1 MNRRHFITSTAGAWA
16 AAHLTGNTA
25 NLYSANKKYR
35 AAVIGHTGVGGYGH
49 GWDTAFNPFDTI
61 DVVAVADPDDTGR
74 SEVMGRTGAKQGY
87 RDYQEMLRKENPD
100 LVAICPHALDHR
112 LEMVTAT
119 AESGAHILMEKPFAR
134 DLIEADAMVKA
145 IRNSGVKVQVGL
157 VTATLPMTRRVLQLV
172 RQGEIGV
179 LQEIRA
185 RGKEDRR
192 AGGEDLI
199 VLGCHL
205 MHLLRMFAGNPQWV
219 FAHVTD
225 NESEMERSH
234 VREKQGP
241 GSMGSLAGDQI
252 AAMFY
257 LGQGVHAYFGSKA
270 NDVKRGRRFGIYLY
284 GSKGVIYLPTV
295 EGAAILR
302 SPDWHSGAWEPIELT
317 AEERAGSDQLATLMV
332 ADLLQ
337 AIDEDREPAVN
348 ELDGRWTTEMI
359 SSVYQSQLTGAR
371 VRFPLEDRSHPLE
384 RGA

>member
-16 AAHLTGNTA
+16 ASRLAGNTA

-74 SEVMGRTGAKQGY
+74 KEVMSHTGAKQGY
-87 RDYQEMLRKENPD
+87 RDYREMLRKENPD

-112 LEMVTAT
+112 LEMVTAA

-134 DLIEADAMVKA
+134 DLVEADAMVKA
-145 IRNSGVKVQVGL
+145 IRKSGVKVQVGL
-157 VTATLPMTRRVLQLV
+157 VTATLPMTRRVLQMV

-225 NESEMERSH
+225 HESELKPSH
-234 VREKQGP
+234 IREKQGP

-257 LGQGVHAYFGSKA
+257 LGQGVHAYFGSKV
-270 NDVKRGRRFGIYLY
+270 NDVKTGRRFGIYLY
-284 GSKGVIYLPTV
+284 GSQGVIYLPTV

-302 SPDWHSGAWEPIELT
+302 SPNWHSGAWEPIELT
-317 AEERAGSDQLATLMV
+317 AEERARLRPTL
-332 ADLLQ
+332 DPHGG
-337 AIDEDREPAVN
+337 RPAPGHR
-348 ELDGRWTTEMI
+348 GR
-359 SSVYQSQLTGAR
+359 S
-371 VRFPLEDRSHPLE
+371 
-384 RGA
+384 